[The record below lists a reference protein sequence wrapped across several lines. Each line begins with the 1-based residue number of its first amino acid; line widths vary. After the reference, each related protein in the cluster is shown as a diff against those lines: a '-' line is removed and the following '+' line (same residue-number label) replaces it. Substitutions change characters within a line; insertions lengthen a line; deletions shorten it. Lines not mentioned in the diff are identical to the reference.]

1 MFKPL
6 NELDFL
12 SLAAE
17 STLTDTCS
25 LKEPTGSPPPC
36 DPQGPQGER
45 KAQVNVAAITN
56 MKIYWWDPFLLVWLP
71 LGHMVVLYVS
81 CAGLGYGNS
90 TLSVW

>member
-6 NELDFL
+6 RELDFL

-25 LKEPTGSPPPC
+25 LKE
-36 DPQGPQGER
+36 QGER

-71 LGHMVVLYVS
+71 LGHIVVLYVS